1 MKKPIVKIPIAK
13 KEVAKEV
20 TKKEVVKKATIK
32 EIPVEKP
39 VIKNPIKAKPIAEI
53 IIEEVKEVEIITKII
68 KPLFEKP
75 IVPEIIYSWDLEN
88 IEINNSTN
96 VITQITYEFIG
107 TLNGQKYPL
116 AGTISLP
123 KEVNLNSK
131 VETGDYRSLSK
142 EEIIDYIISNVSERH
157 VETMKDLI
165 IQNFN
170 GTKIIDKTFW
180 KS

>member
-1 MKKPIVKIPIAK
+1 MKKPIIKIPIVK

-20 TKKEVVKKATIK
+20 VQKATIK

-39 VIKNPIKAKPIAEI
+39 VIKKPIKTKPIAKTL
-53 IIEEVKEVEIITKII
+53 IEEVKEVKIITKIV

-88 IEINNSTN
+88 IEINSSTN
-96 VITQITYEFIG
+96 VIVQITYEFSG

-116 AGTISLP
+116 AGTITLP
-123 KEVNLNSK
+123 KEVNHNSK

-142 EEIIDYIISNVSERH
+142 QEIIDYIISSVSERH
-157 VETMKDLI
+157 LETMKGLI

-170 GTKIIDKTFW
+170 GSKIIDKTFW